1 MSLGLVFWTSSN
13 WRRELAPPAGDF
25 VSDKLVVGKEKWKGF
40 EIPKQRVHLP
50 ISFASDTYFGALG
63 SIKYIPVLGNQG
75 FRQQRA
81 LLGKGAPGAWVPPE
95 EPWGRGTGRGGEL
108 GTRNAAASRW
118 WLRGRVRATPWP
130 RQLQHSSKKLAHRG
144 FIPVP
149 AVLRAQSLS
158 LSVPRL
164 RPPPK
169 WGAGPE
175 EGSCWV
181 PAVLVLGCLLASSR
195 TFCC

>member
-25 VSDKLVVGKEKWKGF
+25 VSDKLVVGKEKSKGF
-40 EIPKQRVHLP
+40 EIPKLRVHLP

-75 FRQQRA
+75 FRKQRA

-95 EPWGRGTGRGGEL
+95 EPWGRGQVEEGSL
-108 GTRNAAASRW
+108 
-118 WLRGRVRATPWP
+118 
-130 RQLQHSSKKLAHRG
+130 
-144 FIPVP
+144 VP
-149 AVLRAQSLS
+149 AMRPPPAGGSAARSGRPRGPDSTSTAARGSPTVASSRFPRSSEHSPLS
-158 LSVPRL
+158 LSVSRL
-164 RPPPK
+164 RPPPE

-175 EGSCWV
+175 VGSCWV